1 MQFHVDNLSSA
12 HVYLRLRPEQSW
24 DEIPPKLIEDCVQL
38 TKANSIEGNK
48 KDNVSVIYTPWAN
61 LQKAA
66 SMAVGQVGFHDPKQ
80 TRLVHVATRQNPVI
94 NRLNKTRTI
103 ASADTLFAEKE
114 AHLAELRQKAREKAK
129 EVRKEEER
137 VKRERKEE
145 KWRREHAYEELMS
158 GEGGRSNEEGWDE
171 EDFM

>member
-1 MQFHVDNLSSA
+1 
-12 HVYLRLRPEQSW
+12 
-24 DEIPPKLIEDCVQL
+24 
-38 TKANSIEGNK
+38 
-48 KDNVSVIYTPWAN
+48 
-61 LQKAA
+61 
-66 SMAVGQVGFHDPKQ
+66 MAVGQVGFHDPKQ
-80 TRLVHVATRQNPVI
+80 TRLVHVPTRQNPII

-145 KWRREHAYEELMS
+145 KWRREHAYEELMG

>member
-1 MQFHVDNLSSA
+1 MSLSSIL
-12 HVYLRLRPEQSW
+12 HGEIYRRLRPWRS
-24 DEIPPKLIEDCVQL
+24 DRLGFTIRNGCVWL
-38 TKANSIEGNK
+38 EHPSLPIVA
-48 KDNVSVIYTPWAN
+48 DA
-61 LQKAA
+61 LLLL
-66 SMAVGQVGFHDPKQ
+66 Q
-80 TRLVHVATRQNPVI
+80 TRLVHVATRQNPVV
-94 NRLNKTRTI
+94 NRLSKTRTI

-145 KWRREHAYEELMS
+145 KWKREHAYDELMS